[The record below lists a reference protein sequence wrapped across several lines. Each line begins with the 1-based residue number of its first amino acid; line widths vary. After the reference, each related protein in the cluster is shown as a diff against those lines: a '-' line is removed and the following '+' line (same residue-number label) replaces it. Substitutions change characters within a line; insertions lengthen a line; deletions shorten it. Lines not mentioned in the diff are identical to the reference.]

1 MGRVQQALGIAFV
14 LSALLA
20 AAHSHAVSAAVSY
33 AENLVALGDRAR
45 SGHMPIL
52 LVVSQA
58 DCPYCERLKREI
70 LEPMLVSGE
79 YEGRVLIRELLI
91 DSELP
96 VRDFQGQAVSPDEL
110 ARRYRARLTP
120 TLLFLD
126 YRGRELTERMVGINT
141 LDFYGY
147 YLDAAIDTARQR
159 LGAD

>member
-1 MGRVQQALGIAFV
+1 MLRSRQAFAR
-14 LSALLA
+14 ALLLSTLLASTCAHA
-20 AAHSHAVSAAVSY
+20 ASAVVSE
-33 AENLVALGDRAR
+33 AEDLAALGDRAR
-45 SGHMPIL
+45 AARVPIL

-58 DCPYCERLKREI
+58 DCPYCELLKREV
-70 LEPMLVSGE
+70 LRPMLVSGQ
-79 YEGRVLIRELLI
+79 YEGRVLIRELFI

-96 VRDFQGQAVSPDEL
+96 VRDFDGQAVSPDAL

-126 YRGRELTERMVGINT
+126 HGGRELTERMIGINT

-147 YLDAAIDTARQR
+147 YVDAAIGAARRR